1 MLDVLKG
8 HDVIAG
14 CLNQTI
20 DEIWNCGT
28 SRCLGWSTSL
38 TNLFLNQFSTSK
50 ETSAGHERGGWRKP
64 LIKGY
69 ASSLAL
75 SRVNWFL
82 IYFNFKISVYKNFST
97 LSNNSKLLKTILI

>member
-1 MLDVLKG
+1 MPLFNLQKHTNYTRNYLYKWPFELIGSIFKRNTCWKLVYQLDLYLLRVLDVLKG
-8 HDVIAG
+8 HDDVIAG

-50 ETSAGHERGGWRKP
+50 ET
-64 LIKGY
+64 
-69 ASSLAL
+69 
-75 SRVNWFL
+75 
-82 IYFNFKISVYKNFST
+82 
-97 LSNNSKLLKTILI
+97 